1 MTTITTTT
9 TVRAITGMTTGAV
22 AGATA
27 TGTDRLLPQ
36 GHPAPGPRSVQ
47 LKQGPCSQDTS
58 VNRRPWVMGLTLC
71 SR

>member
-1 MTTITTTT
+1 MTTITTAT

-36 GHPAPGPRSVQ
+36 GHPAPGGRAAFS
-47 LKQGPCSQDTS
+47 
-58 VNRRPWVMGLTLC
+58 
-71 SR
+71 